1 MYARGEPVVGDQ
13 PAEKSAEDGPIRR
26 GQGSKEVLAV
36 LLRDPADVP
45 YAVVTRGSQV
55 QRVVASVRRVAT
67 TLDETLPLRLVDERH
82 EAAG

>member
-45 YAVVTRGSQV
+45 
-55 QRVVASVRRVAT
+55 
-67 TLDETLPLRLVDERH
+67 
-82 EAAG
+82 